1 MYAAVLKTAW
11 AWGTIAWFIK
21 DPARAR
27 PIGDS
32 AAIDMQIQE
41 LAALREIITTDL
53 LFKVSLPLL
62 PYFDMANRTSSSQ
75 VGKITDRDEVIARI
89 NASRPLYTR
98 DHDHAAISG
107 LVTSLRCL
115 STSANTRDPKAA
127 EEGTL
132 LDFYPCLTL
141 ATIMEV
147 RESLGKPAPSRV
159 ISYSGKAPV
168 RRGPSDNNT
177 LRTSKLTAATRDS
190 AAIHPVSKPCL
201 PSAKLSTKRKLKE
214 PVASRKKPRVT
225 ERVSPRDSD
234 FYDSLDLHLDSLLED
249 EDYVDI
255 WGVEKTTKREPNR
268 TRSAHP
274 LGGLQ
279 RSFSIN
285 SSAEL
290 PQTQPYRSPMNK
302 KCELSPQDRTLAY
315 TSLSLTDGGFPNSRY
330 ISPGF
335 PIVEYTLATNR
346 SSQGNED
353 HSVSDSSATA
363 PVEPTRLAEQS
374 SLSADLPR
382 RRLPVVASSASTAA
396 DPCIISD
403 DSGSSEE
410 VVCDRTCNGPLDEPS
425 QAGVDR
431 MLEQLLKEARAESAK
446 ELADRE
452 KVLRDR
458 AAAVMA
464 SSKTPRTSLPRTLG
478 DLLEETPTEP
488 VMKGKKKKSD
498 QGGSSGRGGRC

>member
-1 MYAAVLKTAW
+1 MSVLAAIRAALADSGFHDTSGFLSQTDGQPPCFNCLQQKHNYLELTCGCRLLETRCILCQCQSKKCISNALTKLGQHSDQNPFTLAPLTGLGRWRVYAAVLKTAW

-53 LFKVSLPLL
+53 LFK
-62 PYFDMANRTSSSQ
+62 

-201 PSAKLSTKRKLKE
+201 PSAKLFTKRTLKE

-234 FYDSLDLHLDSLLED
+234 FYDSLDLPLDSLLED

-290 PQTQPYRSPMNK
+290 PQT
-302 KCELSPQDRTLAY
+302 
-315 TSLSLTDGGFPNSRY
+315 LSLID
-330 ISPGF
+330 
-335 PIVEYTLATNR
+335 
-346 SSQGNED
+346 
-353 HSVSDSSATA
+353 
-363 PVEPTRLAEQS
+363 
-374 SLSADLPR
+374 R
-382 RRLPVVASSASTAA
+382 R
-396 DPCIISD
+396 
-403 DSGSSEE
+403 
-410 VVCDRTCNGPLDEPS
+410 
-425 QAGVDR
+425 
-431 MLEQLLKEARAESAK
+431 
-446 ELADRE
+446 
-452 KVLRDR
+452 
-458 AAAVMA
+458 
-464 SSKTPRTSLPRTLG
+464 
-478 DLLEETPTEP
+478 
-488 VMKGKKKKSD
+488 
-498 QGGSSGRGGRC
+498 